1 MRERPEIILYTDGAS
16 RGNPG
21 PGGYGVVISCGDYE
35 KEFSGGFARTTN
47 NRMELMAVIVGLEAI
62 RWDNARVNV
71 FSDSTYVVNAV
82 TQGWIQNWQQK
93 GWKKVKNVDLWQ
105 RFLAVYSRHKV
116 TFTWIKG
123 HDDNPKSER

>member
-62 RWDNARVNV
+62 RWENARVNV

-82 TQGWIQNWQQK
+82 TQGWIQNKQALHHILYNGRLCQI
-93 GWKKVKNVDLWQ
+93 GT
-105 RFLAVYSRHKV
+105 YRHLCTK
-116 TFTWIKG
+116 
-123 HDDNPKSER
+123 

>member
-105 RFLAVYSRHKV
+105 RFLARLFIYLFIYLFFDQM
-116 TFTWIKG
+116 TFAC
-123 HDDNPKSER
+123 